1 MENEKKKTGYQSPWQ
16 DQLNDTVK
24 KILNREKFSY
34 DVNGDALYKQYK
46 DRYTQM
52 GKQAMMDTMGQAAT
66 LTGGYGNSYAQNV
79 GQQAYQ
85 GYMQQLTDKVPA
97 LYQIALDKYNNEGN
111 TMRNNLSLMM
121 QQDDVGYGRYRD
133 QLADQDSAY
142 SKLLAL
148 MTGYN
153 YKPTAEEM
161 AAAGMTEA
169 QMRAILGLPD
179 PSAVSSGGGGGKD
192 GGTEVYKVPAETE
205 ESEGQEG
212 PEIPTFAEV
221 HQQAEYMRDNQKAS
235 ASEINTYLNKAM
247 QAGVITTDQRKS
259 LKYTFG
265 L

>member
-1 MENEKKKTGYQSPWQ
+1 MENEKKNTGYQSPWQ

-52 GKQAMMDTMGQAAT
+52 GKQAMMDTMGQAAA

-85 GYMQQLTDKVPA
+85 GYMQQLTDKVPT

-121 QQDDVGYGRYRD
+121 QQDDVEYGRYRD

-142 SKLLAL
+142 SKLMAL

-161 AAAGMTEA
+161 AAAGMTEE
-169 QMRAILGLPD
+169 QMKAILGISDAPVYSSDDDDNGSSRGYYD
-179 PSAVSSGGGGGKD
+179 PETLQKQQELNAMGWNIAVD
-192 GGTEVYKVPAETE
+192 GI
-205 ESEGQEG
+205 EG
-212 PEIPTFAEV
+212 PETKAALE
-221 HQQAEYMRDNQKAS
+221 EYNSYKEKLEEENNRGTLLPAPMLWGSKNR
-235 ASEINTYLNKAM
+235 
-247 QAGVITTDQRKS
+247 G
-259 LKYTFG
+259 
-265 L
+265 